1 VWRGNY
7 CENYERGNV
16 VEKKRVDVDTK
27 RKCCILEV
35 AAFAY
40 GRGMDVDRAVVRTAA
55 VAAAV
60 VGRAVFSWNW
70 D

>member
-1 VWRGNY
+1 M
-7 CENYERGNV
+7 